1 MSAAIATIFGIG
13 YLRPAPGTWGS
24 LFALI
29 LAILLVE
36 IFGIIGFIL
45 ALLSISAF
53 GWWATSV
60 YLKQI
65 KTKDPSEVV
74 IDELIGQWIAVL
86 PIAIAVFYFKLD
98 PFDLWPGWISSFL
111 FFRLFD
117 ISKPSLIGWADKKNG
132 ALGVML
138 DDIFAGVAAAICTI
152 TLAVLYHGFL

>member
-24 LFALI
+24 LFAII
-29 LAILLVE
+29 LAILIVE
-36 IFGIIGFIL
+36 IFGVIGFIF
-45 ALLSISAF
+45 ALLSISIF
-53 GWWATSV
+53 GWWATSI

-74 IDELIGQWIAVL
+74 IDELVGQWIAVL
-86 PIAIAVFYFKLD
+86 PIAILAFYFKLE

-111 FFRLFD
+111 FFRIFD
-117 ISKPSLIGWADKKNG
+117 ILKPSLIGWADKKNG

-138 DDIFAGVAAAICTI
+138 DDIFAGIAAAICTI
-152 TLAVLYHGFL
+152 TLAVLYHGLN

>member
-45 ALLSISAF
+45 ALVSIIAF

-117 ISKPSLIGWADKKNG
+117 ICKPSLIGWADKKNG

>member
-29 LAILLVE
+29 LAILLVK
-36 IFGIIGFIL
+36 IFGITGFIL

-117 ISKPSLIGWADKKNG
+117 ICKPSLIGWADKKNG

>member
-29 LAILLVE
+29 LAILLVK
-36 IFGIIGFIL
+36 IFGIIGFVF

-74 IDELIGQWIAVL
+74 IDELVGQWIAVL
-86 PIAIAVFYFKLD
+86 PIVISAFYFKLE

-111 FFRLFD
+111 FFRIFD
-117 ISKPSLIGWADKKNG
+117 ILKPSLIGWADEKKG

-138 DDIFAGVAAAICTI
+138 DDIFAGIAAAISTI
-152 TLAVLYHGFL
+152 TLAVLYHGLN

>member
-36 IFGIIGFIL
+36 IFGIIGFVL

-65 KTKDPSEVV
+65 KIKDPSEVV
-74 IDELIGQWIAVL
+74 IDELVGQWIAVL
-86 PIAIAVFYFKLD
+86 PIAISAFYFKLE
-98 PFDLWPGWISSFL
+98 PLDLWPGWISSFL

-117 ISKPSLIGWADKKNG
+117 ILKPSLIGWADEKNG

-138 DDIFAGVAAAICTI
+138 DDIFAGIAAAICTI
-152 TLAVLYHGFL
+152 TLAVLYHGLN

>member
-24 LFALI
+24 LFAII
-29 LAILLVE
+29 LAILIVE
-36 IFGIIGFIL
+36 IFGVIGFIF
-45 ALLSISAF
+45 ALLSISIF

-74 IDELIGQWIAVL
+74 IDELVGQWIAVL
-86 PIAIAVFYFKLD
+86 PIVISAFYFKLE

-111 FFRLFD
+111 FFRIFD
-117 ISKPSLIGWADKKNG
+117 ILKPSLIGWADEKNG

-138 DDIFAGVAAAICTI
+138 DDIFAGIAAAICTI
-152 TLAVLYHGFL
+152 TLAVLYHGLN

>member
-24 LFALI
+24 LFAII
-29 LAILLVE
+29 LAILIVE
-36 IFGIIGFIL
+36 VFGVIGFIF
-45 ALLSISAF
+45 ALLSITIF

-74 IDELIGQWIAVL
+74 IDELVGQWIAVL
-86 PIAIAVFYFKLD
+86 PIVISAFYFKLE

-111 FFRLFD
+111 FFRIFD
-117 ISKPSLIGWADKKNG
+117 ILKPSLIGWADEKTG

-138 DDIFAGVAAAICTI
+138 DDIFAGIAAAICTI
-152 TLAVLYHGFL
+152 TLAILYHGFY

>member
-24 LFALI
+24 LFAII
-29 LAILLVE
+29 LAILIVE
-36 IFGIIGFIL
+36 IFGVIGFIF
-45 ALLSISAF
+45 ALTSISIF

-74 IDELIGQWIAVL
+74 IDELVGQWIAVL
-86 PIAIAVFYFKLD
+86 PIVISAFYFKLE

-117 ISKPSLIGWADKKNG
+117 ILKPSLIGWADEKNG

-138 DDIFAGVAAAICTI
+138 DDIFAGIAAAICTI
-152 TLAVLYHGFL
+152 TLAVLYHGLN

>member
-1 MSAAIATIFGIG
+1 MSAAIATIFGLG

-36 IFGIIGFIL
+36 IFGIKGFVF

-74 IDELIGQWIAVL
+74 IDELVGQWIAVL
-86 PIAIAVFYFKLD
+86 PIVISAFYFKLE

-117 ISKPSLIGWADKKNG
+117 ILKPSLIGWADGKNG

-138 DDIFAGVAAAICTI
+138 DDIFAGIAAAICTI
-152 TLAVLYHGFL
+152 TLAILYHGFY

>member
-24 LFALI
+24 LFALV

-36 IFGIIGFIL
+36 TFGVIGFL
-45 ALLSISAF
+45 FALVSICVF
-53 GWWATSV
+53 GWWATSK
-60 YLKQI
+60 YLQQI

-86 PIAIAVFYFKLD
+86 PIAMAVFYFNLESL
-98 PFDLWPGWISSFL
+98 DLWPGWISSFL

-117 ISKPSLIGWADKKNG
+117 ILKPSLIGWADKKNG

-138 DDIFAGVAAAICTI
+138 DDIFAGVAAAICTVI
-152 TLAVLYHGFL
+152 LAVLYHGI

>member
-24 LFALI
+24 LFALV

-36 IFGIIGFIL
+36 TFGVIGFL
-45 ALLSISAF
+45 FALVSICVF
-53 GWWATSV
+53 GWWATSK
-60 YLKQI
+60 YLQQI

-74 IDELIGQWIAVL
+74 IDELIGQWIAAL
-86 PIAIAVFYFKLD
+86 PVVTAVFYFDLES
-98 PFDLWPGWISSFL
+98 FDLWPGWISSFL

-117 ISKPSLIGWADKKNG
+117 ILKPSLIGWADKKNG

-138 DDIFAGVAAAICTI
+138 DDIFAGVAAAICTVI
-152 TLAVLYHGFL
+152 LAVLYHGI

>member
-29 LAILLVE
+29 LAIVLVE
-36 IFGIIGFIL
+36 IFGIIGFVF

-65 KTKDPSEVV
+65 KIKDPSEVV
-74 IDELIGQWIAVL
+74 IDELVGQWIAVL
-86 PIAIAVFYFKLD
+86 PIVISAFYFKLE

-117 ISKPSLIGWADKKNG
+117 ILKPSLIGWADEKNG

-138 DDIFAGVAAAICTI
+138 DDIFAGIAAAICTI
-152 TLAVLYHGFL
+152 TLAVLYHGLN

>member
-24 LFALI
+24 LFAII

-36 IFGIIGFIL
+36 IFGVIGFIF
-45 ALLSISAF
+45 ALLSISIF

-74 IDELIGQWIAVL
+74 IDELVGQWIAVL
-86 PIAIAVFYFKLD
+86 PIVISAFYFKLE

-111 FFRLFD
+111 FFRIFD
-117 ISKPSLIGWADKKNG
+117 ILKPSLIGWADEKNG

-138 DDIFAGVAAAICTI
+138 DDIFAGIAAAICTI
-152 TLAVLYHGFL
+152 TLAVLYHGLN

>member
-36 IFGIIGFIL
+36 IFGIIGFVF

-65 KTKDPSEVV
+65 KIKDPSEVV
-74 IDELIGQWIAVL
+74 IDELVGQWIAVL
-86 PIAIAVFYFKLD
+86 PIVISAFYFKLE

-111 FFRLFD
+111 FFRIFD
-117 ISKPSLIGWADKKNG
+117 ILKPSLIGWADEKKG

-138 DDIFAGVAAAICTI
+138 DDIFAGT
-152 TLAVLYHGFL
+152 T

>member
-24 LFALI
+24 LFALV

-36 IFGIIGFIL
+36 TFGVIGFL
-45 ALLSISAF
+45 FALVSICVF
-53 GWWATSV
+53 GWWATSK
-60 YLKQI
+60 YLQQI

-74 IDELIGQWIAVL
+74 IDELIGQWIAIL
-86 PIAIAVFYFKLD
+86 PIAMAVFYFNLESL
-98 PFDLWPGWISSFL
+98 DLWPGWISSFL

-117 ISKPSLIGWADKKNG
+117 ILKPSLIGWADKKNG

-138 DDIFAGVAAAICTI
+138 DDIFAGVAAAICTVI
-152 TLAVLYHGFL
+152 LAVLYHGI

>member
-29 LAILLVE
+29 LAIVLVE
-36 IFGIIGFIL
+36 IFGIIGFL
-45 ALLSISAF
+45 FALLSISAF

-74 IDELIGQWIAVL
+74 IDELVGQWIAVL
-86 PIAIAVFYFKLD
+86 PIVISAFYFKLE

-117 ISKPSLIGWADKKNG
+117 ILKPSLIGWADEKNG

-138 DDIFAGVAAAICTI
+138 DDIFAGIAAAICTI
-152 TLAVLYHGFL
+152 TLAVLYHGLN

>member
-29 LAILLVE
+29 IAVLLVE
-36 IFGIIGFIL
+36 IFGMVGFVF
-45 ALLSISAF
+45 ALLSISVF

-74 IDELIGQWIAVL
+74 IDELVGQWIAVL
-86 PIAIAVFYFKLD
+86 PIVISAFYFKLE

-117 ISKPSLIGWADKKNG
+117 ILKPSLIGWADEKNG

-138 DDIFAGVAAAICTI
+138 DDIFAGIAAAICTI
-152 TLAVLYHGFL
+152 TLAILYHGFY

>member
-36 IFGIIGFIL
+36 IFGIIGFVL
-45 ALLSISAF
+45 ALLSISTF

-74 IDELIGQWIAVL
+74 IDELVGQWIAVL
-86 PIAIAVFYFKLD
+86 PIAILAFYFNLE
-98 PFDLWPGWISSFL
+98 PLDLWPGWISSFL

-117 ISKPSLIGWADKKNG
+117 ILKPSLIGWADEKNG

-138 DDIFAGVAAAICTI
+138 DDIFAGIAAAICTI
-152 TLAVLYHGFL
+152 TLAVLYHGIN

>member
-117 ISKPSLIGWADKKNG
+117 ILKPSLIGWADEKNG

>member
-24 LFALI
+24 LFAII
-29 LAILLVE
+29 LAILIVE
-36 IFGIIGFIL
+36 IFGVIGFIF
-45 ALLSISAF
+45 ALLSISIF
-53 GWWATSV
+53 GWWATSI

-74 IDELIGQWIAVL
+74 IDELVGQWIAVL
-86 PIAIAVFYFKLD
+86 PIAILAFYFKLE

-111 FFRLFD
+111 FFRIFD
-117 ISKPSLIGWADKKNG
+117 ILKPSLIGWADKKKG

-138 DDIFAGVAAAICTI
+138 DDIFAGIAAAICTI
-152 TLAVLYHGFL
+152 TLAVLYHGLN

>member
-1 MSAAIATIFGIG
+1 MSAAIATIFGLG

-36 IFGIIGFIL
+36 IFGIIGFGF

-65 KTKDPSEVV
+65 KTKDPPEVV
-74 IDELIGQWIAVL
+74 IDELVGQWIAVL
-86 PIAIAVFYFKLD
+86 PIAISAFYFELE
-98 PFDLWPGWISSFL
+98 PFDLWPGWISSFF

-117 ISKPSLIGWADKKNG
+117 ILKPSLIGWADEKNG

-138 DDIFAGVAAAICTI
+138 DDIFAGIAAAICTI
-152 TLAVLYHGFL
+152 TLAILYHGVN

>member
-29 LAILLVE
+29 LAIVLVE
-36 IFGIIGFIL
+36 IFGIIGFVF

-53 GWWATSV
+53 GWWATSI

-74 IDELIGQWIAVL
+74 IDELVGQWIAVL
-86 PIAIAVFYFKLD
+86 PIVISAFYFKLE

-117 ISKPSLIGWADKKNG
+117 ILKPSLIGWADEKNG

-138 DDIFAGVAAAICTI
+138 DDIFAGIAAAICTI
-152 TLAVLYHGFL
+152 TLAILYHGFY

>member
-24 LFALI
+24 LFALV

-36 IFGIIGFIL
+36 TFGVIGFL
-45 ALLSISAF
+45 FALVSICVF
-53 GWWATSV
+53 GWWATSK
-60 YLKQI
+60 YLQQI

-86 PIAIAVFYFKLD
+86 PIAMAVFYFNLESL
-98 PFDLWPGWISSFL
+98 DLWPGWISSFL

-117 ISKPSLIGWADKKNG
+117 ILKPSLIGWADKKNG
-132 ALGVML
+132 ALGVIL
-138 DDIFAGVAAAICTI
+138 DDIFAGVAAAICTVI
-152 TLAVLYHGFL
+152 LAVLYHGI

>member
-1 MSAAIATIFGIG
+1 MSAAIATIFGLG

-36 IFGIIGFIL
+36 IFGIKGFVF

-74 IDELIGQWIAVL
+74 IDELVGQWIAVL
-86 PIAIAVFYFKLD
+86 PIVISAFYFKLE

-117 ISKPSLIGWADKKNG
+117 ILKPSLIGWADEKNG

-138 DDIFAGVAAAICTI
+138 DDIFAGIAAAICTI
-152 TLAVLYHGFL
+152 TLALLYHGFY

>member
-36 IFGIIGFIL
+36 IFGIIGFVF

-74 IDELIGQWIAVL
+74 IDELVGQWIAVL
-86 PIAIAVFYFKLD
+86 PIVISAFYFKLE

-111 FFRLFD
+111 FFRIFD
-117 ISKPSLIGWADKKNG
+117 IFKPSLIGWADEKNG

-138 DDIFAGVAAAICTI
+138 DDIFAGIAAAICTI
-152 TLAVLYHGFL
+152 TLALLYHGLN

>member
-1 MSAAIATIFGIG
+1 MSAAIATIFGLG

-36 IFGIIGFIL
+36 IFGIKGFVF

-74 IDELIGQWIAVL
+74 IDELVGQWIAVL
-86 PIAIAVFYFKLD
+86 PIVISAFYFKLE
-98 PFDLWPGWISSFL
+98 PFDLWSGWISSFL

-117 ISKPSLIGWADKKNG
+117 ILKPSLIGWADEKNG

-138 DDIFAGVAAAICTI
+138 DDIFAGIAAAICTI
-152 TLAVLYHGFL
+152 TLAVLYHGFN